1 MLFLLQQGLSLALGL
16 PRLHGLKGD
25 RRSELAEVAKWKA
38 LDSRKLNQ
46 PSSEEVS
53 GVEIRAYASP
63 YDVPEA
69 IRFYEYPD
77 KCHFLIEFKY
87 IGGEEAVTPSIEDEY
102 IKLWLGRDSRRLC
115 RVELDLKQYEPDV
128 VYRVID
134 RLASESQSPPRQGN
148 YQIAKEVL
156 ESYLES
162 YFRSFNFSECKRLA
176 KLAE

>member
-1 MLFLLQQGLSLALGL
+1 M
-16 PRLHGLKGD
+16 
-25 RRSELAEVAKWKA
+25 AEVAEWKA
-38 LDSRKLNQ
+38 LNSRKLNQ

-53 GVEIRAYASP
+53 GVEIRAYTSP

-69 IRFYEYPD
+69 IRVYEYPD

-87 IGGEEAVTPSIEDEY
+87 IGGEEAVIPSIEDGY

-115 RVELDLKQYEPDV
+115 RVEFDLKQYEPDA
-128 VYRVID
+128 VYGIID
-134 RLASESQSPPRQGN
+134 KLSSEPQSPPRQGN

-156 ESYLES
+156 GS
-162 YFRSFNFSECKRLA
+162 YFRSFDFSECKRLA